1 MFLEKLNERLVEM
14 KTSQYNLQ
22 RNGMRTV
29 FENLNF
35 SDNVGGGAVPI
46 DFINL
51 SCGNE
56 TTKSRGFEQTTM
68 FAVALF
74 APLV

>member
-1 MFLEKLNERLVEM
+1 M
-14 KTSQYNLQ
+14 K
-22 RNGMRTV
+22 TV

-35 SDNVGGGAVPI
+35 SDNVGGCAAPI

-51 SCGNE
+51 LCGNE

>member
-1 MFLEKLNERLVEM
+1 M
-14 KTSQYNLQ
+14 K
-22 RNGMRTV
+22 TV

-35 SDNVGGGAVPI
+35 SDNVGGSAVPMI
-46 DFINL
+46 
-51 SCGNE
+51 SS
-56 TTKSRGFEQTTM
+56 TYRVKMRQQKSRGFEQTTM

>member
-1 MFLEKLNERLVEM
+1 M
-14 KTSQYNLQ
+14 K
-22 RNGMRTV
+22 TV

-35 SDNVGGGAVPI
+35 SDNVGGSAVPMI
-46 DFINL
+46 
-51 SCGNE
+51 SSTYCVENE

>member
-1 MFLEKLNERLVEM
+1 M
-14 KTSQYNLQ
+14 K
-22 RNGMRTV
+22 TV

-35 SDNVGGGAVPI
+35 SDNVGGRAVPMI
-46 DFINL
+46 SSTYRVEND
-51 SCGNE
+51 